1 MKHFTG
7 LMALIFVMAVS
18 LSSEAETVNRVVAV
32 VNDEVITQQDVN
44 QLLAVIYA
52 QYVRAFKKDEL
63 LQKMEELKTNVLKQ
77 MVEDKLILSRAKE
90 LNIQVTEKE
99 IEEKLEY
106 IKSGF
111 PSEEEFYGM
120 LETQGITI
128 GNLKDRYRDQIMVK
142 KVVDFEIRSKIA
154 ILPSETSRYYE
165 IHRPEFKIDERRK
178 VRHILIKAEDDVG
191 FELAKVEI
199 DAVYERLREGQD
211 FGELAKQYS
220 QGSDKESG
228 GDMGYV
234 RGGEMLEELDE
245 AIFSL
250 DAGEFSSPIKSK
262 IGYHILKVE
271 DISHSG
277 YLGLGDVQGDIKK
290 ILFQNKLKEKLEIWL
305 AELRSKAYISLK

>member
-1 MKHFTG
+1 MKNFISI
-7 LMALIFVMAVS
+7 LAFVFFMAAS
-18 LSSEAETVNRVVAV
+18 LSSEAETINKIVAV

-44 QLLAVIYA
+44 QLLAVLYA
-52 QYVRAFKKDEL
+52 QYVRAFKGDEL
-63 LQKMEELKTNVLKQ
+63 LQKMEELKANVLQQ

-111 PSEEEFYGM
+111 SSEKEFYGM

-128 GNLKDRYRDQIMVK
+128 GNLKDRYRDQIMMK
-142 KVVDFEIRSKIA
+142 KVVDYEIRSKINV
-154 ILPSETSRYYE
+154 LPSEASQYYE
-165 IHRPEFKIDERRK
+165 IHRSEFKIDEKRK

-199 DAVYERLREGQD
+199 DGIYDRLKQGQD
-211 FGELAKQYS
+211 FSELAKEYS
-220 QGSDKESG
+220 QGPNKETG
-228 GDMGYV
+228 GDMGYIS
-234 RGGEMLEELDE
+234 RREMLTELDE

-250 DAGEFSSPIKSK
+250 NAGEFSSPIRSK

-277 YLGLGDVQGDIKK
+277 YLGLADVQDDIKK
-290 ILFQNKLKEKLEIWL
+290 MLFQAKLKEKLEVWL